1 DLISQVPNS
10 LESRAGYNSMV
21 RGFGPG
27 TITPTYTIVQTPVL
41 LVTDNW
47 INITALRS
55 LSYAENS
62 TLSIPGVS
70 KVYGLTHPSGDPIP
84 YSSFYQLN
92 TAQQQ
97 AMIRSMKPF
106 LGSDGR
112 SAMVWANLSNEP
124 YTDQAISTLTK
135 IRQNINSLQD
145 RKSTRLNSSHVATS
159 YAVFCSKK

>member
-1 DLISQVPNS
+1 
-10 LESRAGYNSMV
+10 MV
-21 RGFGPG
+21 QGFGPG

-41 LVTDNW
+41 LATDNW
-47 INITALRS
+47 INVTALRS

-62 TLSIPGVS
+62 TLSISGVS

-84 YSSFYQLN
+84 YSSFSQLN

-106 LGSDGR
+106 LGSDGK
-112 SAMVWANLSNEP
+112 SAMVWSNLSNEP

-135 IRQNINSLQD
+135 IRQNINSLQSND
-145 RKSTRLNSSHVATS
+145 RLLATS
-159 YAVFCSKK
+159 SMLVGGETASVAEVARSLSLLWR